1 MPGGAPVEL
10 SIDQQAL
17 QALAKALSAEADGK
31 KLRRDLAKELRGALQ
46 PVLGEIRSGLMSL
59 GHGGLPTDGEPLRSA
74 AGKRIVAEARLTGR
88 STGARVRAKRTEA
101 TRNFRHAPK
110 RLNSDKGWR
119 RRVFGSDHWVVQ
131 VGKPGFFDDPIKDR
145 KAELRAAVLKAMND
159 AAGRI
164 TGRARS
170 N

>member
-1 MPGGAPVEL
+1 MPGGSPVDL

-31 KLRRDLAKELRGALQ
+31 KLRRDLSKELRATLQ
-46 PVLGEIRSGLMSL
+46 PAISEIKSGLMSL
-59 GHGGLPTDGEPLRSA
+59 GHGGLPTGGEPLRSA
-74 AGKRIVAEARLTGR
+74 AGKRIVAEARLSGKA
-88 STGARVRAKRTEA
+88 TGARIRAKRTEA

-131 VGKPGFFDDPIKDR
+131 RGKPGFFDDPIKDR

-159 AAGRI
+159 AAARI
-164 TGRARS
+164 AGRAGRS
-170 N
+170 